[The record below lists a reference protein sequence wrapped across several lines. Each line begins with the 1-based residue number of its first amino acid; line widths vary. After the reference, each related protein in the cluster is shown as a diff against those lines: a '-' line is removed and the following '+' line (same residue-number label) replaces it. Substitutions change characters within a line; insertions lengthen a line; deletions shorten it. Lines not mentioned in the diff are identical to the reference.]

1 VKPVAKRIEDE
12 EEDEEEDEDDIPPIF
27 WHLLFLTPEH

>member
-1 VKPVAKRIEDE
+1 VKPVAKRIK
-12 EEDEEEDEDDIPPIF
+12 DEEEDEDDIPPIF